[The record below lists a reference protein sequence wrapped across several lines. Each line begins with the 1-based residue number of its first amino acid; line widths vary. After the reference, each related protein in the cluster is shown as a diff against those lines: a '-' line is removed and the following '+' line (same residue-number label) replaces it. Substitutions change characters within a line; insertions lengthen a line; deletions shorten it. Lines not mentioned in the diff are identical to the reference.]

1 MCAIGIS
8 SEGELGMLHCSCAVM
23 LAMLR
28 AVLKISSIMLTICSC
43 KRFVLKI
50 SLLVPW

>member
-8 SEGELGMLHCSCAVM
+8 SEGELGMLHCLCAVM

-28 AVLKISSIMLTICSC
+28 AVLKISSIIYAHV
-43 KRFVLKI
+43 RFVLKI